1 MSCISMSSI
10 CIYDVNTTIENV
22 RVSQC
27 TQIYMQMNTHLS
39 NTLGCSLMDRH
50 TWLLDRYTCH
60 VTVYSCVSVQQQT
73 CGSVHVTCIFPAA
86 NDPVHCIYIVDTYI
100 LHPYVVCTYI
110 TTICAPHS
118 FISFAAYASTYTRTY
133 TQMYD
138 PYLSVCLYLYVPRM
152 QPSNLHIYI
161 IFNFLQQTNQLCI
174 YIVYTFIPHRFISM
188 PHLHKNDPKTYVQIK
203 TDLYIDILLL
213 NCEAQLCVHAYIY
226 IYAVHLPLYVPYSH
240 IYTHI
245 YLHIHIY
252 VLIHV
257 QSGGHEYIY
266 IYIYTHIYIT

>member
-1 MSCISMSSI
+1 MHTSCAWISCTRMNLQQTRHECVPRLHHDTTMTHYMAQHAVDVHVRIIWKKTRQTNMSCIYMSSI

-27 TQIYMQMNTHLS
+27 TQTYMQMNTHVS
-39 NTLGCSLMDRH
+39 NKLGCSLMDRH

-60 VTVYSCVSVQQQT
+60 VTVYSCVSVHQQT

-110 TTICAPHS
+110 MTICAPHS

-138 PYLSVCLYLYVPRM
+138 PYLSVCLYLYILRM
-152 QPSNLHIYI
+152 QPSNLHIY
-161 IFNFLQQTNQLCI
+161 
-174 YIVYTFIPHRFISM
+174 
-188 PHLHKNDPKTYVQIK
+188 
-203 TDLYIDILLL
+203 
-213 NCEAQLCVHAYIY
+213 
-226 IYAVHLPLYVPYSH
+226 H
-240 IYTHI
+240 I
-245 YLHIHIY
+245 
-252 VLIHV
+252 
-257 QSGGHEYIY
+257 
-266 IYIYTHIYIT
+266 